1 MFCENNAIL
10 YILHGFAN
18 YKLFAEVFMNT
29 TTDTKLYEQIS
40 HTTDL
45 APYSIHYTAVAA
57 DAEPALYLHWH
68 KEMEFLLLTGG
79 DLLFQI
85 EDASFELHTGDAIF
99 IPSGTLHC
107 AKSISDR
114 AVSFYAFV
122 FSPELLISSFDTAA
136 YNTYVL
142 PVMHN
147 NLTFATTLQT
157 NGSSW
162 HWELL
167 TRLNHIFFSGTK
179 DELFV
184 RGQLLL
190 LWNTFYQ
197 NHIVKTDTPATSR
210 KNINHTLS
218 EQLQPIITYMQENY
232 PQALML
238 EELASLAHLSEGQ
251 FCRSFKQL
259 TGITPFSYLVRYR
272 ILQSC
277 HDLSSTNKKITDIAT
292 SHGFNN
298 ISYYNR
304 AFFKVMNMTPTEY
317 RKQFVKM

>member
-1 MFCENNAIL
+1 MKSE
-10 YILHGFAN
+10 AN
-18 YKLFAEVFMNT
+18 
-29 TTDTKLYEQIS
+29 TKLYERIT
-40 HTTDL
+40 HTTDS
-45 APYSIHYTAVAA
+45 APYSIHYTEVAP

-85 EDASFELHTGDAIF
+85 EDRSFTLRTGDAIF
-99 IPSGTLHC
+99 IPSGTLHS
-107 AKSISDR
+107 AKSISKEP
-114 AVSFYAFV
+114 VSFYALV
-122 FSPELLISSFDTAA
+122 FSPELLISSFDTPA

-147 NLTFATTLQT
+147 NLIFAVALQ
-157 NGSSW
+157 GGGGSW
-162 HWELL
+162 HQEISN
-167 TRLNHIFFSGTK
+167 RLNHIFFSGTK
-179 DELFV
+179 DELFI

-197 NHIVKTDTPATSR
+197 NHIAKTGTPAANR

-218 EQLQPIITYMQENY
+218 EQLQPVITYMQENY
-232 PQALML
+232 QQALTL
-238 EELASLAHLSEGQ
+238 EELASLVHLSEGQ

-259 TGITPFSYLVRYR
+259 TGMTPFAYLVRLR

-277 HDLSSTNKKITDIAT
+277 HDLSATNKKITDIAIT
-292 SHGFNN
+292 HGFNN

-304 AFFKVMNMTPTEY
+304 AFLKVMNMTPTEF
-317 RKQFVKM
+317 RRQLVKM